1 MMFRLSDMMDLD
13 YLLALDDDPKAG
25 GSPELRAARD
35 RDIFRQA
42 GGAEISDKSLMAA
55 WLSYRKMLYLDQ
67 AGPHGYQRLPGR
79 LFNSLFTWTARGMSL
94 AGALTGL
101 ILAYGFLAYHGT
113 RPVNVALFFFVFV
126 LMPAIFFLFSAAGLL
141 MHHAGRSGTGPGGM
155 TGLASRVLFVLVP
168 EMLSRIRM
176 KKRQGSTQNG
186 PTRMDEALLFLR
198 TKKQAYG
205 DLFFWPLVI
214 PVSVFALF
222 FSLGALSGT
231 LFRVAFSDVAFGWQ
245 STLAATPAAVHDL
258 VTLVS
263 LPWAAWIPDVLAGPT
278 PEQIQGSRIIL
289 KQGIASLATEHLVS
303 WWPFL
308 CLSMVCYAV
317 IPRLVIIFWAVMA
330 QRSALNRFDFQQPR
344 FRRLIVRMK
353 SPVMDIGF
361 EEKTSPRQASD
372 PLSET
377 GHPPYNPDE
386 SPETPVAEQD
396 PFSAQTDRQ
405 PQPVRQKMNPDTS
418 ETVSASVGTPAVVLA
433 PAPAWG
439 QAATHRVCDLLS
451 RQFLLDVRQV
461 IFVEQDLATDSPL
474 LGPDVLNG
482 ADPVIFLQEVWQ
494 PPIRGILHYLVQL
507 KQGVL
512 RDKNLW
518 VLLTRA
524 PEEENLGVADRDV
537 NAEVWQDRILKLGHP
552 DMLVERI
559 RP

>member
-1 MMFRLSDMMDLD
+1 MMDMD
-13 YLLALDDDPKAG
+13 YLLTLDDDPDAG
-25 GSPELRAARD
+25 GSAELRAARD

-42 GGAEISDKSLMAA
+42 GGDHMSETDLMAA

-67 AGPHGYQRLPGR
+67 AGPKGYQRLPGR
-79 LFNSLFTWTARGMSL
+79 LFNTLFSWTARGLAL
-94 AGALTGL
+94 AGGLTGL
-101 ILAYGFLAYHGT
+101 ILAYGFLAYHGV
-113 RPVNVALFFFVFV
+113 RPVNVTLFFFVFV
-126 LMPAIFFLFSAAGLL
+126 LMPAVFFLFSAAGLL
-141 MHHAGRSGTGPGGM
+141 SHHAGWAGTGSGGM
-155 TGLASRVLFVLVP
+155 TGLVSRVLFELIP
-168 EMLSRIRM
+168 GMLRRIRSNTG
-176 KKRQGSTQNG
+176 QGATENRR
-186 PTRMDEALLFLR
+186 TRMDEALFFIR

-205 DLFFWPLVI
+205 DLLFWPLVI
-214 PVSVFALF
+214 LVSLFALF
-222 FSLGALSGT
+222 FSLGALGGT
-231 LFRVAFSDVAFGWQ
+231 MFRVAFSDVAFGWQ

-258 VTLVS
+258 VALVS

-278 PEQIQGSRIIL
+278 PEQIQGSRIVL
-289 KQGIASLATEHLVS
+289 KQGIAALATEHLAS

-361 EEKTSPRQASD
+361 EENTPARQTAKASSG
-372 PLSET
+372 P
-377 GHPPYNPDE
+377 GHRPCEQEKPPE
-386 SPETPVAEQD
+386 VAVPEQEKV
-396 PFSAQTDRQ
+396 SNQTDEK
-405 PQPVRQKMNPDTS
+405 PPPPSGTSVPESS
-418 ETVSASVGTPAVVLA
+418 ETVAAPVGTPAVVLA
-433 PAPAWG
+433 PVPAWDA
-439 QAATHRVCDLLS
+439 AATDRISDLLS

-461 IFVEQDLATDSPL
+461 IFVEQDLATDSRL

-512 RDKNLW
+512 ADKNLW

-524 PEEENLGVADRDV
+524 PEEENLGVADRDMD
-537 NAEVWQDRILKLGHP
+537 AGVWQDRILGLGHP